1 MDVPESI
8 SWPRRQLERDV
19 ERIGQRG
26 KNNRGNRITGDGS
39 VAIVAQ
45 KCQDTPTLIE
55 EHRLGEPA
63 ISCDKRRA
71 VGLSRLARRHQ
82 RRSRELMQRRGFESV
97 VSIEAYPAGVRRRA
111 GLDTEAHPDAVKA

>member
-1 MDVPESI
+1 MDIPESI

-63 ISCDKRRA
+63 VSGDKRRA
-71 VGLSRLARRHQ
+71 VGPPRLAPRQ
-82 RRSRELMQRRGFESV
+82 PPPTPQVLPPRGRQSAATTV
-97 VSIEAYPAGVRRRA
+97 AA
-111 GLDTEAHPDAVKA
+111 